1 MSNGMTPVG
10 VIIDNCSAI
19 QDHTITDTAE
29 HLIMANAVMK
39 LDQSTGIVFNG
50 AVYLQVGAGVTAVT
64 VRFRRGY
71 GTTGPIDWEMTYPVP
86 ANMRWP
92 LPISGIIGAGEYQQT
107 AGGQHSITLQQN
119 ADGATEIVYG
129 SVAWFNTLFDH

>member
-1 MSNGMTPVG
+1 MTNGMTPVG

-19 QDHTITDTAE
+19 QDSTITDTAE

-50 AVYLQVGAGVTAVT
+50 TVYIRAGAGVTAVT

-71 GTTGPIDWEMTYPVP
+71 GITGSIDWEMTYPVP

-92 LPISGIIGAGEYQQT
+92 LPISGIIGAGEYQQPN
-107 AGGQHSITLQQN
+107 GGQHSITIEQN
-119 ADGATEIVYG
+119 ANSPTEVLYG